1 MKNKAR
7 FLFTTACG
15 LVVFIMIFS
24 TVGYH
29 KSFASSNEID
39 IETLPTDILFDVDNM
54 KPGDWATRTY
64 TIQNKGTQDMDYYLS
79 AQFKSGSEKLYKA
92 LMLQVKDGEKSL
104 YSGSLAGFT
113 DLEKRPLTVNDQ
125 EELTFTVDFPAELGN
140 EFQGLISDF
149 AIIVSAEGSPPVG
162 TSPNTGSD
170 SSSGE
175 PDGTTPSGGKNLPDT
190 ATHMFNLLIAGTAL
204 FLAGAAIYLYSR
216 RSRKGIKIS

>member
-7 FLFTTACG
+7 LLFTTACG

-39 IETLPTDILFDVDNM
+39 IETLPKDILFDVDDM

-64 TIQNKGTQDMDYYLS
+64 TIQNMGSRDMDYYLS
-79 AQFKSGSEKLYKA
+79 AQFESGSEKLYKV
-92 LMLQVKDGEKSL
+92 LMLEVKDGEESL

-113 DLEKRPLTVNDQ
+113 DLEKRPLSVNDE
-125 EELTFTVDFPAELGN
+125 EELTFTVDFPKELGN

-149 AIIVSAEGSPPVG
+149 SILVSAEGNPSAGGSPDTGAGSSETDSDGVG
-162 TSPNTGSD
+162 EGH
-170 SSSGE
+170 
-175 PDGTTPSGGKNLPDT
+175 NLPDT
-190 ATHMFNLLIAGTAL
+190 ATHMFNLLLAGTAL
-204 FLAGAAIYLYSR
+204 VLIGAAIYLYSR

>member
-1 MKNKAR
+1 MKNKAQL
-7 FLFTTACG
+7 LFTTACG

-39 IETLPTDILFDVDNM
+39 IETLPKDILFDVDDM

-64 TIQNKGTQDMDYYLS
+64 TIQNMGSRDMDYYLS
-79 AQFKSGSEKLYKA
+79 AQFESGSEKLYKV
-92 LMLQVKDGEKSL
+92 LMLEVKDGEESL

-113 DLEKRPLTVNDQ
+113 DLEKRPLSVNDE
-125 EELTFTVDFPAELGN
+125 EELTFTVDFPKELGN

-149 AIIVSAEGSPPVG
+149 SILVSAEGNPSAGGSPDTGAGSSETDSDGVG
-162 TSPNTGSD
+162 EGH
-170 SSSGE
+170 
-175 PDGTTPSGGKNLPDT
+175 NLPDT
-190 ATHMFNLLIAGTAL
+190 ATHMFNLLLAGTAL
-204 FLAGAAIYLYSR
+204 VLIGAAIYLYSR

>member
-7 FLFTTACG
+7 LLFTTACG

-39 IETLPTDILFDVDNM
+39 IETLPKDILFDVDDM

-64 TIQNKGTQDMDYYLS
+64 TIQNMGSRDMDYYLS
-79 AQFKSGSEKLYKA
+79 AQFESGSEKLYKV
-92 LMLQVKDGEKSL
+92 LMLEVKDGEESL

-113 DLEKRPLTVNDQ
+113 DLEKRPLSVNDE
-125 EELTFTVDFPAELGN
+125 EELTFTVDFPKELGN

-149 AIIVSAEGSPPVG
+149 SILVSAEGNPSAGESPDTGAGSSETDSDGVG
-162 TSPNTGSD
+162 EGH
-170 SSSGE
+170 
-175 PDGTTPSGGKNLPDT
+175 NLPDT
-190 ATHMFNLLIAGTAL
+190 ATHMFNLLLAGTAL
-204 FLAGAAIYLYSR
+204 VLIGAAIYLYSR

>member
-7 FLFTTACG
+7 LLFTTACG

-39 IETLPTDILFDVDNM
+39 IETLPKDILFDVDDM
-54 KPGDWATRTY
+54 KPGDWATSTY
-64 TIQNKGTQDMDYYLS
+64 TIQNMGSRDMDYYLS
-79 AQFKSGSEKLYKA
+79 AQFESGSEKLYKV
-92 LMLQVKDGEKSL
+92 LMLEVKDGEESL

-113 DLEKRPLTVNDQ
+113 DLEKRPLSVNDE
-125 EELTFTVDFPAELGN
+125 EELTFTVDFPKELGN

-149 AIIVSAEGSPPVG
+149 SILVSAEGNPSAGGSPDTGAGSSETDSDGVG
-162 TSPNTGSD
+162 EGH
-170 SSSGE
+170 
-175 PDGTTPSGGKNLPDT
+175 NLPDT
-190 ATHMFNLLIAGTAL
+190 ATHMFNLLLAGTAL
-204 FLAGAAIYLYSR
+204 VLIGAAIYLYSR